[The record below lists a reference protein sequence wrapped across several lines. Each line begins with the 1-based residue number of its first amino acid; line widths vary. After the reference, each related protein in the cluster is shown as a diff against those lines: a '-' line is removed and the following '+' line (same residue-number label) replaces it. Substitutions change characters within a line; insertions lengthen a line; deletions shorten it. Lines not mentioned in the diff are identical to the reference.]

1 MAYFEGPDRYHA
13 SYSIRVKKKNIKNLR
28 EELSNETDLFHDD
41 DNEFESYTQFSALVR
56 INETAS
62 KVYNFEIIYN

>member
-13 SYSIRVKKKNIKNLR
+13 SYSIRVKKKNLKNLH
-28 EELSNETDLFHDD
+28 EELNNETDLFDD
-41 DNEFESYTQFSALVR
+41 DNESELYTQFSALVR

-62 KVYNFEIIYN
+62 KVCNLF